1 MSRSLFR
8 YGGFIAGIVLIAFGI
23 GAIYMGADGRST
35 VQSSLALEKITGS
48 EDMNP
53 TAVAAEAKEA
63 GLPASIALPTCNI
76 ANKPIEDGSSARCFA
91 SYIRIHA
98 LESSGGLTYSELP
111 RFASEDGKGTSDPA
125 AALKGADGEPVANPV
140 RATWINATALS
151 TALNVSY
158 MAQQLALFG
167 IVVGI
172 ALLLSGIGFIVLA
185 AGLLGGGLA
194 RRVEEKESLPLVKPT
209 ATPVGI

>member
-1 MSRSLFR
+1 VSKNLFR

-23 GAIYMGADGRST
+23 GAIYMGVDGRST
-35 VQSSLALEKITGS
+35 VQSSLKLEKITGS
-48 EDMNP
+48 DDMTP
-53 TAVAAEAKEA
+53 ATIKAEAKEA
-63 GLPASIALPTCNI
+63 GLPSSLALPTCDI
-76 ANKPIEDGSSARCFA
+76 AGKPINDGTSARCFA

-125 AALKGADGEPVANPV
+125 AALKDAEGEPVANPV
-140 RATWINATALS
+140 RTTWINATALS

-172 ALLLSGIGFIVLA
+172 ALLLSGVGFIVLA
-185 AGLLGGGLA
+185 AGLLGGALV
-194 RRVEEKESLPLVKPT
+194 RRTEDETLPVIKTT
-209 ATPVGI
+209 AAPVGI

>member
-1 MSRSLFR
+1 MSLS
-8 YGGFIAGIVLIAFGI
+8 
-23 GAIYMGADGRST
+23 
-35 VQSSLALEKITGS
+35 
-48 EDMNP
+48 P
-53 TAVAAEAKEA
+53 T
-63 GLPASIALPTCNI
+63 
-76 ANKPIEDGSSARCFA
+76 
-91 SYIRIHA
+91 
-98 LESSGGLTYSELP
+98 
-111 RFASEDGKGTSDPA
+111 
-125 AALKGADGEPVANPV
+125 PV

-185 AGLLGGGLA
+185 AGLIGGGLV
-194 RRVEEKESLPLVKPT
+194 RRVEEDESLPVIKPT

>member
-1 MSRSLFR
+1 MPHKLLR
-8 YGGFIAGIVLIAFGI
+8 YGGFIAGLVLIAFGI
-23 GAIYMGADGRST
+23 GAIYMGVDGRST

-53 TAVAAEAKEA
+53 TAIKAEAKEA
-63 GLPASIALPTCNI
+63 GLPASLALPTCNI
-76 ANKPIEDGSSARCFA
+76 ANKPIEDGTSARCFA

-111 RFASEDGKGTSDPA
+111 RFATEDGKGTSDA
-125 AALKGADGEPVANPV
+125 KAALLTAEGEPVANPV
-140 RATWINATALS
+140 RETWINATALS

-185 AGLLGGGLA
+185 AGLLGTGLA
-194 RRVEEKESLPLVKPT
+194 RQVEAESRSAPIRSSAPIG
-209 ATPVGI
+209 A

>member
-8 YGGFIAGIVLIAFGI
+8 YGGFIAGLVLIAFGI

-48 EDMNP
+48 EDMTP

-63 GLPASIALPTCNI
+63 GLPSSIALPTCNI

-125 AALKGADGEPVANPV
+125 AALKGADGEPLANPV

-185 AGLLGGGLA
+185 AGLIGGGLA
-194 RRVEEKESLPLVKPT
+194 RRVEEESLPYVKPT
-209 ATPVGI
+209 ATPVGV